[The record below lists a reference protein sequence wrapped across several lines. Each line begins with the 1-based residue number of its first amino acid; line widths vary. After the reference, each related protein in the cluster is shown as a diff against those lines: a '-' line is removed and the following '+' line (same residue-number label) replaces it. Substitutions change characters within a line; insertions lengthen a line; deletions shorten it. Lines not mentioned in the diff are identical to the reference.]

1 MNHKPLFS
9 KLHLFVFLALSLL
22 YCSTSETS
30 TYAAPPDG
38 DGANGG
44 DDNGNGGS
52 GTVQYAEIDFSNW
65 KVTLPV
71 DEDNNGSPD
80 EYYSDT
86 LINYGYQALEP
97 VQPFMYDDT
106 EDSSLIFY
114 AYPDVSTTNSSY
126 SRTELRELINPENA
140 RENWTL
146 LEGGEMTGRL
156 KVQEVSEAM
165 QSNYDYH
172 RVIVMQIHGRLTNA
186 QRDLIGEDDNN
197 APPMLKIYWD
207 NGKIREKKTSKKSKC
222 FRARTSA

>member
-9 KLHLFVFLALSLL
+9 KLHLFVFFALSLL
-22 YCSTSETS
+22 YCSTNETS

-86 LINYGYQALEP
+86 LINYGYQTLEP

-106 EDSSLIFY
+106 DYLTVTGYFPVPMRGEEIKFFGDFKDHPKYGTQYVVKNYEKLSETSVAGLVEYLSSDLLVTEDY
-114 AYPDVSTTNSSY
+114 YD
-126 SRTELRELINPENA
+126 
-140 RENWTL
+140 
-146 LEGGEMTGRL
+146 GRL
-156 KVQEVSEAM
+156 SQIVRQ
-165 QSNYDYH
+165 
-172 RVIVMQIHGRLTNA
+172 RV
-186 QRDLIGEDDNN
+186 
-197 APPMLKIYWD
+197 
-207 NGKIREKKTSKKSKC
+207 
-222 FRARTSA
+222 